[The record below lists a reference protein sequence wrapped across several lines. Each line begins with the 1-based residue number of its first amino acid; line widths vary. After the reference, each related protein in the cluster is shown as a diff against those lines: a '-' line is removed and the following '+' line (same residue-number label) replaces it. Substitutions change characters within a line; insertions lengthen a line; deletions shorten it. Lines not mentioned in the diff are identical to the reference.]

1 MTTPLTPD
9 QLCATNFSYLR
20 CSLDRW
26 LADMAS
32 LEVRNVELWG
42 VAPHLYVDDTTPA
55 QVDAIRRK
63 IEAHDLTL
71 ACFCPE
77 QVMYPINIAA
87 ADPTARER
95 SIAYFH
101 RCAEVAA
108 QLGAPILFLTS
119 GWNTL
124 DEDLDA
130 AWERSRDALA
140 DIAAKGEAL
149 GLTCVLEA
157 LQPVESHIVTTSA
170 DIARMRAEIG
180 APNLKVALD
189 TGAMVAAG
197 ETIPDYTSKGDVH
210 HVHFVDGNPTGH
222 LAWGDG
228 TLPLSTYLRDLA
240 AADYAGFLSLE
251 TISDRYWLDPLPPV
265 KQSLET
271 ITAAM
276 AEARTTPAP

>member
-1 MTTPLTPD
+1 MTLTPD

-26 LADMAS
+26 LEDMTT
-32 LEVRNVELWG
+32 LEVRSVELWG
-42 VAPHLYVDDTTPA
+42 VSPHLYVDDTTPQ
-55 QVDAIRRK
+55 QVDAVRRK
-63 IEAHDLTL
+63 LEERELNLT
-71 ACFCPE
+71 CFCPE
-77 QVMYPINIAA
+77 QVMYPVNIAA
-87 ADPTARER
+87 ADPTLRDR

-108 QLGAPILFLTS
+108 QLGAPILFCTS

-124 DEDLDA
+124 DENLDE

-140 DIAAKGEAL
+140 SIAEKAASE

-170 DIARMRAEIG
+170 DIARMREEIG

-197 ETIPDYTSKGDVH
+197 ETVRDYTAKGDLH
-210 HVHFVDGNPTGH
+210 HVHFVDGSPTGH

-228 TLPLSTYLRDLA
+228 DLPLATYLEDLDDA
-240 AADYAGFLSLE
+240 GYEGFLSLE
-251 TISDRYWLDPLPPV
+251 TIADRYWLDPLPPV
-265 KQSLET
+265 RQSFER

-276 AEARTTPAP
+276 AERTTPAR

>member
-1 MTTPLTPD
+1 MSTLTPD

-20 CSLDRW
+20 CTLDRW
-26 LADMAS
+26 LADMTS

-42 VAPHLYVDDTTPA
+42 VSPHLYVDDTTPQ
-55 QVDAIRRK
+55 QVEQIRRK
-63 IEAHDLTL
+63 LAERELNLT
-71 ACFCPE
+71 CFCPE
-77 QVMYPINIAA
+77 QVMYPVNIAA
-87 ADPTARER
+87 ADATLRDR

-101 RCAEVAA
+101 RCADVAA
-108 QLGAPILFLTS
+108 ALGAPILFCTS

-124 DEDLDA
+124 DEDPQA

-140 DIAAKGEAL
+140 DIAAYAGER

-157 LQPVESHIVTTSA
+157 LQPVESHIVTTSG

-197 ETIPDYTSKGDVH
+197 ETVADYTSKGDLH
-210 HVHFVDGNPTGH
+210 HVHFVDGAPTGH

-228 TLPLSTYLRDLA
+228 TLPL
-240 AADYAGFLSLE
+240 ADYLHDLGAAGYAGYLSLE
-251 TISDRYWLDPLPPV
+251 TINDRYWLDPLPPV
-265 KQSLET
+265 RQSLET
-271 ITAAM
+271 IAAAM

>member
-1 MTTPLTPD
+1 MTLTPD

-20 CSLDRW
+20 CTLDRW
-26 LADMAS
+26 LDDMAE
-32 LEVRNVELWG
+32 LGVEHVELWG
-42 VAPHLYVDDTTPA
+42 VSPHLYVDDTTPQ
-55 QVDAIRRK
+55 QVEQIRRK
-63 IEAHDLTL
+63 LEERELKL
-71 ACFCPE
+71 ECFCPE

-87 ADPTARER
+87 ADPTLRDR

-108 QLGAPILFLTS
+108 QLGAPILFCTS

-124 DEDLDA
+124 DEDPA
-130 AWERSRDALA
+130 QAWERSRDALA
-140 DIAAKGEAL
+140 SIAARADEL

-170 DIARMRAEIG
+170 DIARMRSEIG

-197 ETIPDYTSKGDVH
+197 ETISDYTSKGDLH
-210 HVHFVDGNPTGH
+210 HVHFVDGAPTGH

-228 TLPLSTYLRDLA
+228 DRPLATWLQDLA
-240 AADYAGFLSLE
+240 DADYTGFLSLE
-251 TISDRYWLDPLPPV
+251 TIADRYWLDPLPPV
-265 KQSLET
+265 KQSFER
-271 ITAAM
+271 ISAAM
-276 AEARTTPAP
+276 AAARTTPAP